1 MFVIIKGA
9 GDLASGAAL
18 RLRHAG
24 FDVAMTELPRP
35 LAVRRTVCFS
45 RAVYEGSALV
55 EDITAVLVKDGAGM
69 RDCLAWGRVA
79 VFVDPEARIVKR
91 FPPDA
96 LVDAVMA
103 KKNTGTA
110 INDAPV
116 VIALGPGFTAGTDC
130 HAVIETMRGHSLGR
144 VITEGSALPNT
155 GVPGEIGGF
164 AAERL
169 LRVPVDGIFEP
180 LRAIGDRVKRGD
192 PVALVR
198 YGEPAWN
205 AAGGQGT
212 AAVPA
217 GTILAVA
224 GGPAAAGAAA
234 AAGMPDSAAATPA
247 PAEIRAAIDGMVRGL
262 LPPGIAVKAGMKAG
276 DIDPRCERFHCFTV
290 SDKALA
296 VAGGVLEAVMRF
308 APVRPAPAPAS
319 ARFTSS
325 GPLAYEK

>member
-9 GDLASGAAL
+9 GDLASGTAL

-55 EDITAVLVKDGAGM
+55 EDVAAALVKDGAGM
-69 RDCLAWGRVA
+69 RNCFARDRIA
-79 VFVDPEARIVKR
+79 VFIDPGAYIVKR
-91 FPPDA
+91 FSPDV

-110 INDAPV
+110 IDDAPV

-130 HAVIETMRGHSLGR
+130 HAVVETMRGHCLGR

-169 LRVPVDGIFEP
+169 LRVPVDGTFEP
-180 LRAIGDRVKRGD
+180 LTAIGDRVKRGD

-198 YGEPAWN
+198 CAEPARD
-205 AAGGQGT
+205 AAGGQDT
-212 AAVPA
+212 AE
-217 GTILAVA
+217 
-224 GGPAAAGAAA
+224 AA
-234 AAGMPDSAAATPA
+234 PV
-247 PAEIRAAIDGMVRGL
+247 PAEIRPEIRVEICAAIDGMVRGL
-262 LPPGIAVKAGMKAG
+262 LPPGAAVKAGMKAG
-276 DIDPRCERFHCFTV
+276 DIDPRCERSHCFTV
-290 SDKALA
+290 SDKSLA

-308 APVRPAPAPAS
+308 TPVRFPPS
-319 ARFTSS
+319 RFT
-325 GPLAYEK
+325 ADEN